1 MELLFSCVQPF
12 CNPMDYSLPG
22 SSVYG
27 ISQAGNAGVGCHFLL
42 HCFFLTQGSNLH
54 LLHRHTESLL
64 LSHQK
69 SPQSLET
76 CGTYTHIHTYT
87 HTHTHTHTPL
97 CNCQIDGGYR
107 NLQHS
112 ILFPCTSSQEISS
125 HQPNTMNPVIQNNF
139 TYSSSLYTRDHIMC
153 TLLYVISFIHTMPMR
168 YILVIE
174 HSSKL
179 NIDCSV

>member
-1 MELLFSCVQPF
+1 MSNSFATPWIIACQAPLCMGFPRLEILEWVAISFSTV
-12 CNPMDYSLPG
+12 
-22 SSVYG
+22 SSWPRDRTC
-27 ISQAGNAGVGCHFLL
+27 ISCIG
-42 HCFFLTQGSNLH
+42 TQNLYCWATRKA
-54 LLHRHTESLL
+54 HRAWKRVAHT
-64 LSHQK
+64 
-69 SPQSLET
+69 
-76 CGTYTHIHTYT
+76 HTY
-87 HTHTHTHTPL
+87 THTHTHTPL

-112 ILFPCTSSQEISS
+112 FLFPCTSSQEISS